1 MSTKFYNTITRQKE
15 TFTPIKKGEVK
26 LYTCGPTV
34 YDVAHIGNFRAF
46 LFEDLLKRF
55 LLLKGYKMTHVMNI
69 TDVDDKTIKR
79 SIEKKIPIQELTET
93 FTERFFDDLKRLKI
107 LPADE
112 YPRATAHIQS
122 MIKMIK
128 KLIDGGFA
136 YQAGDGSVYFSI
148 DAYPEYGKL
157 VHLDFGGQKSTERII
172 SDEYTKDN
180 PQDFVLWKAWKEE
193 DGNVAWDS
201 PWGKGRPGW
210 HIECSAMSTEYLGA
224 HFDIHCGGV
233 DNMFPH
239 HENEIAQSECATGE
253 PFVNIWMHCEY
264 LLVDGG
270 KMSKSLGNYYQIFD
284 LLEKGFTP
292 ETLRYILL
300 NTHYR
305 KTLNF
310 SLSKRHEADQA
321 VQRISDIYER
331 LTSFVGD
338 KTASASFPKVFN
350 DFVKALENDL
360 DTPQALAL
368 FFNWIKQTN
377 HRLDE
382 DSLTLEDGASGLR
395 FIDKFN
401 SIFDLLPGRIEI
413 PATVLSLLNEREEAR
428 TNKNWK
434 LSDDLRDKI
443 HKLGWLVKDTPD
455 GAKCQPV

>member
-1 MSTKFYNTITRQKE
+1 
-15 TFTPIKKGEVK
+15 
-26 LYTCGPTV
+26 V

-46 LFEDLLKRF
+46 MFEDLLKRF

-79 SIEKKIPIQELTET
+79 SIEKDILIQKLTET

-148 DAYPEYGKL
+148 EAYPEYGKL
-157 VHLDFGGQKSTERII
+157 VHLDFGEQKSTERII

-180 PQDFVLWKAWKEE
+180 PQDFVLWKTWKEE
-193 DGNVAWDS
+193 DGNVAWNS

-210 HIECSAMSTEYLGA
+210 HIECSAMSTEYLGD

-253 PFVNIWMHCEY
+253 PFVNTWMHCEY

-270 KMSKSLGNYYQIFD
+270 KMSKSLGNFYQISD

-292 ETLRYILL
+292 ETLRYTLL
-300 NTHYR
+300 KTHYR

-310 SLSKRHEADQA
+310 SLSKRHEAEQA

-338 KTASASFPKVFN
+338 KAASGSLPKGYS

-360 DTPQALAL
+360 DTPQALAV

-382 DSLTLEDGASGLR
+382 DKLDIDDAISGLV

-401 SIFDLLPGRIEI
+401 SIFDLLPGRVELPSEI
-413 PATVLSLLNEREEAR
+413 LALLKERENAR
-428 TNKNWK
+428 TNKNWR
-434 LSDDLRDKI
+434 LSDDLRDNI
-443 HKLGWLVKDTPD
+443 QELGWVVKDTPD
-455 GAKCQPV
+455 GQKCQPV